1 MARREERRGEER
13 LSRASLF
20 DRNAGK
26 CRFLGAAYDDS
37 RRLVRPRTP
46 NDEQLRRL
54 GGPPFPVLGRPRIL
68 FDRCRRVR
76 QRQRL
81 RNPAI
86 LSTVFQFDN
95 RIGCEH
101 SIIRRFYEISGSGIS
116 RISHKQ
122 PARRPD
128 RSASIN
134 LDTINEFTIDS
145 TRCERNDALGM
156 HLFLSCSAAA

>member
-1 MARREERRGEER
+1 MLENADSSARPTTTRDDSSDPELRTTSNSADSVDLR
-13 LSRASLF
+13 S
-20 DRNAGK
+20 
-26 CRFLGAAYDDS
+26 RFLAGH
-37 RRLVRPRTP
+37 V
-46 NDEQLRRL
+46 
-54 GGPPFPVLGRPRIL
+54 FF